1 MCGRFLYVLCGNNQH
16 CLCAYDWVR
25 DSWTE
30 LLPSPPTDYSTLANV
45 RNTLLVIGGFL
56 RNTGDKT
63 NRLHDL
69 STAGGN
75 YVWAETYPPMPTRRD
90 SVAATCYG
98 SYLVVAGG
106 IERSYLRTV
115 EVLQVEDK
123 QWLRAASLPTEIFSG
138 SASICGDCLY
148 LLGGWV
154 ALSTI
159 TYSVMTCS
167 LRDLINSCRDA
178 ADSQL
183 KNGEGEPNQ
192 GSHANGEGGGEGV
205 WTFAPM
211 LPVTKSSCVS
221 FRGQL
226 LAVGG
231 QLKNGEPTG
240 KIWRYDA
247 IGRQW
252 AEFGECLEARSQ
264 CYVAALPDDQQLV
277 VAGGFTGR
285 NFTGETNTTE
295 LAALR
300 QEK

>member
-1 MCGRFLYVLCGNNQH
+1 MVCGRFLYVLCGNNQRR
-16 CLCAYDWVR
+16 LCAYDWVR
-25 DSWTE
+25 DGWTE
-30 LLPSPPTDYSTLANV
+30 LRPPPPLDDGTLANV
-45 RNTLLVIGGFL
+45 HNTLLDIGGFL
-56 RNTGDKT
+56 RDSGDKT

-69 STAGGN
+69 STSGGS

-115 EVLQVEDK
+115 EVLQLEEK
-123 QWLRAASLPTEIFSG
+123 QWLRAASLPSEIFSG
-138 SASICGDCLY
+138 SASICGDRLY

-167 LRDLINSCRDA
+167 LRALVNSCRDVA
-178 ADSQL
+178 EDQP
-183 KNGEGEPNQ
+183 KNAERKPE
-192 GSHANGEGGGEGV
+192 NGDEKEEV
-205 WTFAPM
+205 WSYAPM

-221 FRGQL
+221 FRGEL

-231 QLKNGEPTG
+231 QLKTGEPTAR
-240 KIWRYDA
+240 IWRYDA
-247 IGRQW
+247 VGRRW

-264 CYVAALPDDQQLV
+264 CYVAALPDDRQLV

-295 LAALR
+295 IAAL
-300 QEK
+300 QE